1 MQPLRPEVKAFCDA
15 AETLASPVLLGPPL
29 TDDELAIIKMY
40 MQTLAKKV
48 LGRPRRGDPSRPVR
62 RSTWVL

>member
-15 AETLASPVLLGPPL
+15 AETLASPVLLGTPL

-48 LGRPRRGDPSRPVR
+48 LDVPAEEIPADQ
-62 RSTWVL
+62 